1 MPGSAQH
8 SRGLSCLCAGP
19 YRRVGPRS
27 PAAGVLDLRRG
38 AVANVA
44 ALAEWLAPVDAPDAY
59 ARGDHLGLRQD
70 GHEPAVTPG
79 CSPETTTLTRHETKE
94 LAVKARLL
102 SLAVGLMALLGLS
115 AIPAAAATA
124 PLSIPNQLESA
135 INVDKV
141 HHTATL
147 PLYKG
152 EFNDQRVW
160 YVITESSD
168 LHEAV
173 RLGVNWAPK
182 LVNALGTAAVQSAK
196 LHGRQ
201 LDRTSVVDFSGTV
214 DFSGQRVVLPG
225 PDEFP
230 VLPGTHAGPIAD
242 ANYSPLFTLGNG
254 IVYDGEQIANWTGVH
269 PKVLSL
275 DVGARHAILRLTEG
289 RYLGRQVLYLSTESS
304 LTQVAA
310 LENATYAPNLAAA
323 PQAGS
328 DDPNRSA
335 REAIIP
341 IVNGPRGVD
350 NPQRQ
355 GLQSA
360 VAGEGDPLNII
371 REEPECSDP
380 TVPAN
385 CSALQYSPLWDV
397 TPVAWTQAAIDAG
410 LRVRVESHETVE
422 QLFDEGLL
430 VNFNP
435 TGPSQDDPEI
445 LGLRALGAVVNCPPI
460 FVALP

>member
-1 MPGSAQH
+1 VKPRFAST
-8 SRGLSCLCAGP
+8 AGAFIA
-19 YRRVGPRS
+19 VLTV
-27 PAAGVLDLRRG
+27 AAGG
-38 AVANVA
+38 
-44 ALAEWLAPVDAPDAY
+44 
-59 ARGDHLGLRQD
+59 Q
-70 GHEPAVTPG
+70 
-79 CSPETTTLTRHETKE
+79 
-94 LAVKARLL
+94 
-102 SLAVGLMALLGLS
+102 
-115 AIPAAAATA
+115 AATA

-141 HHTATL
+141 NHTVTL

-152 EFNDQRVW
+152 VWHDQRVW
-160 YVITESSD
+160 FTLTDTSS
-168 LHEAV
+168 LQEAV
-173 RLGVNWAPK
+173 RLGINWAPK
-182 LVNALGTAAVQSAK
+182 LANALGTAAVQRAV

-201 LDRTSVVDFSGTV
+201 LDRTSVVDFAGTV
-214 DFSGQRVVLPG
+214 DFSGQRAVFPG
-225 PDEFP
+225 PDLFP
-230 VLPGTHAGPIAD
+230 VLPSTHAGPVGD
-242 ANYSPLFTLGNG
+242 PQYSPLFTFGNG
-254 IVYDGEQIANWTGVH
+254 VVYNGEQIANWTGVH
-269 PKVLSL
+269 PKVLAL
-275 DVGARHAILRLTEG
+275 DQGHRQVTLRLTEG
-289 RYLGRQVLYLSTESS
+289 RYLNRQVLYLSTDAS

-310 LENATYAPNLAAA
+310 LENATFAPNLAAA
-323 PQAGS
+323 PQPGS
-328 DDPNRSA
+328 DDPARSA

-380 TVPAN
+380 SVPAN

-410 LRVRVESHETVE
+410 LRVRLGSHETVE

-445 LGLRALGAVVNCPPI
+445 LGLRALGATVNCPPI